1 MIFIDGEPWPP
12 SLHGTGSEDAL
23 NQAYGMQPN
32 AYLFNGS
39 SIYEEYTGGYQT
51 SYVFYA
57 SNPVIFTRSIKAS
70 FDHGHGNHLSN
81 EYASVAYWYQKEPHQ
96 AFDILPVMQRL
107 PLIRSFSCPEG
118 RQTDPT
124 PLTLTDEMQ
133 AMKRQWQET
142 YADGKKDGFY

>member
-57 SNPVIFTRSIKAS
+57 ANPVRFTRSIKAS
-70 FDHGHGNHLSN
+70 IEHGHGNHLSN